1 MKAQKDV
8 FLGSLLNLNSITTK
22 VAEIAKKEECDIFI
36 IPSGSAWDET
46 MYVIEDWLT
55 GILIANNLSTQF
67 GFVDISEG
75 GFYSKTKEITEGEY
89 VLSHLLKNS
98 SNGKAL
104 MELGFADDVDFA
116 VKLSKI
122 NYVPKI
128 KEFREMDGISFCV
141 IS

>member
-1 MKAQKDV
+1 
-8 FLGSLLNLNSITTK
+8 
-22 VAEIAKKEECDIFI
+22 
-36 IPSGSAWDET
+36 

-55 GILIANNLSTQF
+55 GILIANTLSTKF

-75 GFYSKTKEITEGEY
+75 GFYSKTKKITEDEY

-98 SNGKAL
+98 TNGKAPV
-104 MELGFADDVDFA
+104 ELGFEDDVDFA

-122 NYVPKI
+122 NDVPKI